1 MKTHYLL
8 RKLLKSERLERS
20 QRLRLHIA
28 EEDTNRT
35 LAERLSVW
43 PVDPE
48 DLHSTFMCSTYMTL
62 PSNSAAFNLSDADD
76 VLIFDRWAHPAEK
89 QHFLQIFAWREAGW
103 TPIEVGR
110 EEDYLKD
117 LLTLY
122 ELV

>member
-28 EEDTNRT
+28 EEDTTQT

-43 PVDPE
+43 PVDPA
-48 DLHSTFMCSTYMTL
+48 DPDSMFMCATSVTL
-62 PSNSAAFNLSDADD
+62 PSNSAAFRLRDAGD
-76 VLIFDRWAHPAEK
+76 VLIFDRWAQSAEK
-89 QHFLQIFAWREAGW
+89 QHFLQIVAWREGRW

>member
-8 RKLLKSERLERS
+8 RTLLKSKRLERS

-28 EEDTNRT
+28 EEDTTQT

-62 PSNSAAFNLSDADD
+62 PTNSAAFKLSDADD
-76 VLIFDRWAHPAEK
+76 VLIFDRWAQSAEK
-89 QHFLQIFAWREAGW
+89 QHFVQIFAWRGERW
-103 TPIEVGR
+103 TSAEVGR